1 MPIPKQITENL
12 AKKIVKSLSDKDL
25 IATGNPNEKL
35 QFIIDDIITEDLNE
49 VDFENKSQTDTPKRI
64 LSQSIAQL
72 KEQLAEQK
80 DLFRKSEKEKTK
92 LINKG
97 HVREDS
103 LTDFFKKKYEQEK
116 LSLTDKIKS
125 FEDKNK
131 KYEQELQN
139 VSDAIIKLPAIKE
152 ELKNIQEL
160 LASEKKMQEKLLQEK
175 ELAENK
181 LEKAEAELKAS
192 LTNEKNSSLVKDSIE
207 KIKSYKDENSKLQK
221 KLSLLTAK
229 FKKEKDTSPSKDNKD
244 LEVAIEEFKSEIK
257 ELQKKLMTVQ
267 VEKEELNKHKEEL
280 LSLQEQQNLK
290 QNEDK
295 TITREITDELNLQD
309 EQNKNFK
316 MINELNDQS
325 FNVYKDALN
334 SKQSYEDRIKKLD
347 IFIRKTKEHIEK
359 ITSEN
364 NDADSS
370 ENYSLEVLE
379 YFSSQIDKKEAI
391 KKILIE
397 QRKLSSEVDKE
408 DQPVI
413 IQKKVI
419 KKHSAHG
426 GSWKVAYA
434 DFVTAMMAFFLML
447 WLLSML
453 SQDARDNLKEYFKSY
468 KAFKHTGEEIKKGRD
483 SVAVTDSVRTSNIQ
497 NKLLNQKRMIE
508 EFKNRFKGADEHLK
522 VIEVPGGVRIQV
534 MDIMDKPMFKVG
546 SAKLKPEAKEI
557 FEFLSER
564 IKKLPGKLIIE
575 GHTDGLKFAQ
585 KEKTNWELS
594 MERASTARLQL
605 VKNGVDETRIN
616 RIIAY
621 GFSEPLNEDDF
632 FDPRNRRINIII
644 QNIVKKQDIEDRTNG
659 EGMAD
664 PASH

>member
-1 MPIPKQITENL
+1 
-12 AKKIVKSLSDKDL
+12 
-25 IATGNPNEKL
+25 
-35 QFIIDDIITEDLNE
+35 
-49 VDFENKSQTDTPKRI
+49 
-64 LSQSIAQL
+64 
-72 KEQLAEQK
+72 
-80 DLFRKSEKEKTK
+80 
-92 LINKG
+92 
-97 HVREDS
+97 
-103 LTDFFKKKYEQEK
+103 
-116 LSLTDKIKS
+116 
-125 FEDKNK
+125 EDKNK

-347 IFIRKTKEHIEK
+347 IFIRK
-359 ITSEN
+359 
-364 NDADSS
+364 
-370 ENYSLEVLE
+370 
-379 YFSSQIDKKEAI
+379 
-391 KKILIE
+391 
-397 QRKLSSEVDKE
+397 
-408 DQPVI
+408 
-413 IQKKVI
+413 
-419 KKHSAHG
+419 
-426 GSWKVAYA
+426 
-434 DFVTAMMAFFLML
+434 
-447 WLLSML
+447 
-453 SQDARDNLKEYFKSY
+453 
-468 KAFKHTGEEIKKGRD
+468 
-483 SVAVTDSVRTSNIQ
+483 
-497 NKLLNQKRMIE
+497 
-508 EFKNRFKGADEHLK
+508 
-522 VIEVPGGVRIQV
+522 
-534 MDIMDKPMFKVG
+534 
-546 SAKLKPEAKEI
+546 
-557 FEFLSER
+557 
-564 IKKLPGKLIIE
+564 
-575 GHTDGLKFAQ
+575 
-585 KEKTNWELS
+585 
-594 MERASTARLQL
+594 
-605 VKNGVDETRIN
+605 
-616 RIIAY
+616 
-621 GFSEPLNEDDF
+621 
-632 FDPRNRRINIII
+632 
-644 QNIVKKQDIEDRTNG
+644 
-659 EGMAD
+659 
-664 PASH
+664 